1 MSTTECKGCGGV
13 DTSEQTYSEYVPCLY
28 ERPFLIG
35 SIVKNRLGQERR
47 WKSRIIVSVFLYLSI
62 LVLFYAGIAI
72 FNSYI
77 ENAQPYKYA
86 AVVLA
91 SLIFWPIIV
100 IYDSELFYRTCKKL
114 YCLLTPSAKTL
125 DWYAESA
132 KRYFCL
138 FSEGEKPAL
147 GAIITNAVCSV
158 LVIAI
163 YVLKVYVPNF
173 IPSIIGTPWPII
185 VCVTACSLTVFMQK
199 RSRNLLV
206 SMFTVCCGLSYY
218 AYIAEYSSNKLAPLF
233 IDGFVPG
240 TVIIIGLICIV
251 FFVAGSTLVP
261 MLGLFKTFFMS
272 DFENKISYPIDE
284 LACSLDTI
292 QAIKKY
298 FLHLTG
304 VNLLAFFQLLGSVYL
319 LGLLNTDSIIT
330 KVLFVMGSFFP
341 VVMYLAASVFFKKLC
356 HKIYILQ
363 VKNIDV
369 RIYEGI
375 KEDKLNADEIQA
387 LVAVKEMYANEFEI
401 HAVMS
406 KEILV
411 AMLSPVATALAAVI
425 FPASNILGG

>member
-1 MSTTECKGCGGV
+1 MSTVECKDCSSAETV
-13 DTSEQTYSEYVPCLY
+13 EQACSEYVPCLY

-35 SIVKNRLGQERR
+35 YKVKNRLGQEGC
-47 WKSRIIVSVFLYLSI
+47 WKSRIITSVILYLSI

-72 FNSYI
+72 FNTYI

-100 IYDSELFYRTCKKL
+100 IYDSELFYQTCKKL

-218 AYIAEYSSNKLAPLF
+218 AYIAEYSSNKLTPLF

-272 DFENKISYPIDE
+272 AFENKISYPIDE

-319 LGLLNTDSIIT
+319 LGILNTDSIIT

>member
-1 MSTTECKGCGGV
+1 MSVTECKSCGSTNNTEV
-13 DTSEQTYSEYVPCLY
+13 QHCEYIPCLY

-35 SIVKNRLGQERR
+35 TKAKNRIDQAGR
-47 WKSRIIVSVFLYLSI
+47 WKYRIMISIILYVSIIALFNIGISVFST
-62 LVLFYAGIAI
+62 
-72 FNSYI
+72 YI
-77 ENAQPYKYA
+77 YNAQPYKYA
-86 AVVLA
+86 ALVLA
-91 SLIFWPIIV
+91 SLIFWPIII
-100 IYDSELFYRTCKKL
+100 IYDSELFYHTCEKL

-125 DWYAESA
+125 NWYAESA
-132 KRYFCL
+132 RRHFCL
-138 FSEGEKPAL
+138 FSKAEKPAW
-147 GAIITNAVCSV
+147 GAIIVNAVCSA
-158 LVIAI
+158 LVITV
-163 YVLKVYVPNF
+163 YVLKVYAPNF
-173 IPSIIGTPWPII
+173 IPSIIGTPWLII
-185 VCVTACSLTVFMQK
+185 VCVAACALTVFLQK
-199 RSRNLLV
+199 RNRNLLV

-218 AYIAEYSSNKLAPLF
+218 AYIAEYSSNKLTPLF
-233 IDGFVPG
+233 VEGFIPG

-272 DFENKISYPIDE
+272 EFEKRISYPIDE

-304 VNLLAFFQLLGSVYL
+304 VNLLAYFQLLGGVYF

-330 KVLFVMGSFFP
+330 KVLFILGSFFP
-341 VVMYLAASVFFKKLC
+341 LVMYLAASVFFKKLC

-369 RIYEGI
+369 RIYQGI

-411 AMLSPVATALAAVI
+411 AMLSPIATALAAVI
-425 FPASNILGG
+425 FPASNIFGG